1 MAAPEK
7 MAFVVTVLFVSLAM
21 LMVPWSNMGYVFDI
35 DLEKL
40 GIEDFNITQSHLDVA
55 KDIYN
60 QNIDSVP
67 EVRDMLANERI
78 NLHIESVGTFSIV
91 NKDGEMQ
98 SIEEGE
104 MADPTL
110 NVNTD
115 TETVMDVMSGKK
127 QPADTIKDGSL
138 SFAGVGL
145 FNWLRFE
152 IVRIFIGIAAALGM
166 L

>member
-78 NLHIESVGTFSIV
+78 NLHIEGVGTFSIV